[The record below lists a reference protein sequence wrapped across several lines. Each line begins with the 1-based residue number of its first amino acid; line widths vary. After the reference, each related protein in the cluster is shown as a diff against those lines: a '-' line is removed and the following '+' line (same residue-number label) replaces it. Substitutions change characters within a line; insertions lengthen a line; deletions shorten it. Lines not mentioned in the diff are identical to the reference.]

1 MFLAHAPGRPALP
14 VRDERDSELASWL
27 DLINPTEAECALAAA
42 LTGLRIPTREQLEE
56 IENSSRLMMEGRVF
70 YLSTPLVRR
79 VDDDEISQVSPIG
92 FVLSPDRLIT
102 IRFTAFKTFETV
114 GEHVTDMAGGC
125 GADATLIMLIE
136 AMIDRLA
143 DLLERVGAELDMLSN
158 RIFRASKI
166 ERDDVDKAL
175 RDLLRRVGRSADL
188 LSDIRESLLGLG
200 RIALYVGE
208 HAPAEMHAPLKLPLA
223 TIGRDISS
231 LNDYVAQSNNQVQFL
246 LDATLGFISIEQNNG
261 IRLLTVVSFIGV
273 PPTLIASIYGM
284 NFKNI
289 PELNWTYGYF
299 YALGMMALTIAGP
312 LFVFWRKGWLG
323 SR

>member
-1 MFLAHAPGRPALP
+1 MFLAHPPGRPPLP
-14 VRDERDSELASWL
+14 VRDERDSELAGWL
-27 DLINPTEAECALAAA
+27 DLIEPTEAECALAAE
-42 LTGLRIPTREQLEE
+42 LTGLRIPTREQLDE
-56 IENSSRLMMEGRVF
+56 IENSSRLMMEGDVF

-79 VDDDEISQVSPIG
+79 LDDDITLVTPIG

-102 IRFTAFKTFETV
+102 IRFTEFLTFETV
-114 GEHVTDMAGGC
+114 GKRVSSRDGSC
-125 GADATLIMLIE
+125 GVDAILILLIE

-143 DLLERVGAELDMLSN
+143 DTLERLGLEMDKLSN
-158 RIFRASKI
+158 RIFRTGKSKR
-166 ERDDVDKAL
+166 EDMDRTL
-175 RDLLRRVGRSADL
+175 RDLLRRVGRAADL
-188 LSDIRESLLGLG
+188 LSDVRESLLGLG

-208 HAPAEMHAPLKLPLA
+208 HAPNLLHGSLRTQLT
-223 TIGRDISS
+223 TIGRDINS
-231 LNDYVAQSNNQVQFL
+231 LNDYVGQTNNQIQFL

-299 YALGMMALTIAGP
+299 YALGMMVLTIAAP
-312 LFVFWRKGWLG
+312 LFVFWKKGWLG

>member
-1 MFLAHAPGRPALP
+1 MFLAHAPGRPPLP

-27 DLINPTEAECALAAA
+27 DLVDPTEAERALAAA

-79 VDDDEISQVSPIG
+79 QDDGDVSQVSPIG

-102 IRFTAFKTFETV
+102 IRFTTFKTFETV
-114 GEHVTDMAGGC
+114 GEHVSSMAGGC

-143 DLLERVGAELDMLSN
+143 DLLERLGVELDMLSN
-158 RIFRASKI
+158 RIFRASRI
-166 ERDDVDKAL
+166 QREDVDKTL
-175 RDLLRRVGRSADL
+175 RDLLRKVGRSADL
-188 LSDIRESLLGLG
+188 LSDVRESLLGLG

-208 HAPAEMHAPLKLPLA
+208 HAPAEMHAPLKLQLA

-323 SR
+323 GR

>member
-1 MFLAHAPGRPALP
+1 MFLAHAPGRPPLP

-27 DLINPTEAECALAAA
+27 DLVDPTEAESALAAT
-42 LTGLRIPTREQLEE
+42 LTGLRIPTRKQLEA
-56 IENSSRLMMEGRVF
+56 IENSSRLMTEHNVL

-79 VDDDEISQVSPIG
+79 KNDDDIPEVSPIG

-102 IRFTAFKTFETV
+102 IRFTTFKTFEIV
-114 GEHVTDMAGGC
+114 GEHVSSMTGGC
-125 GADATLIMLIE
+125 GADATLVMLIE

-143 DLLERVGAELDMLSN
+143 DLLERVGNELDGLSN
-158 RIFRASKI
+158 SIFRASKI
-166 ERDDVDKAL
+166 KRDDVDKTL
-175 RDLLRRVGRSADL
+175 RDLLRKVGRSADL
-188 LSDIRESLLGLG
+188 LSDVRESLLGLG
-200 RIALYVGE
+200 RIALYVAE
-208 HAPAEMHAPLKLPLA
+208 HAPQELHVMLKSQLT

-231 LNDYVAQSNNQVQFL
+231 LNEYLGQSSNQVQFL
-246 LDATLGFISIEQNNG
+246 LDATLGFINIEQNNG

-299 YALGMMALTIAGP
+299 YALGMMALTIVGP

>member
-1 MFLAHAPGRPALP
+1 MFLAHPPGRPPIP
-14 VRDERDSELASWL
+14 VRDERDSELAGWL
-27 DLINPTEAECALAAA
+27 DLVEPTDAECALAGR
-42 LTGLRIPTREQLEE
+42 LTGLRIPTREQLDE
-56 IENSSRLMMEGRVF
+56 IENSSRLMMEGDVF

-79 VDDDEISQVSPIG
+79 FDDDTTLVTPIG

-102 IRFTAFKTFETV
+102 IRFTEFVTFETV
-114 GEHVTDMAGGC
+114 GKRVSSLDGSC
-125 GADATLIMLIE
+125 GVDATLILLIE

-143 DLLERVGAELDMLSN
+143 DTLERLGLEMDKLSN
-158 RIFRASKI
+158 RIFRAGKGKR
-166 ERDDVDKAL
+166 EDMDKTL
-175 RDLLRRVGRSADL
+175 RDLLRRVGRTADL
-188 LSDIRESLLGLG
+188 LSDVRESLLGLG

-208 HAPAEMHAPLKLPLA
+208 HAPNLLHGSLRTQLT
-223 TIGRDISS
+223 TIGRDINS
-231 LNDYVAQSNNQVQFL
+231 LNDYAGQTNNQVQFL